1 MHKVYI
7 KLPLYIPHFVYR
19 RLQNL
24 NRLLRQTNLSG
35 DRDIEWS
42 FVSANLPE
50 GTGNALDFGNG
61 GGPLALIAA
70 IKGYST
76 IALDINCV
84 DWLYSHPLLQF
95 KQGDILTTNFTLQSF
110 DLIINCSTVE
120 HVGITGRYNIK
131 EECSDGDLEAM
142 KRLRELLKPEG
153 TMLLT
158 IPVGLDAIFRPM
170 TRIYGVVRL
179 PKLLEGYQVL
189 KEEYWIKNEEN
200 KWELSGREIAL
211 QFSAKAGSSDPLKN
225 IYGLGCFV
233 LKKNMTS
240 MINYEIRLRND

>member
-1 MHKVYI
+1 MHKVYV
-7 KLPLYIPHFVYR
+7 KLPVYIPEFAYR

-24 NRLLRQTNLSG
+24 KRLLRQTNLSG

-76 IALDINCV
+76 IALDINHV
-84 DWLYSHPLLQF
+84 KWLYSHPLLQF
-95 KQGDILTTNFTLQSF
+95 NQGDILTTNFSLQSF
-110 DLIINCSTVE
+110 DLIINCSTIE

-142 KRLRELLKPEG
+142 KRLRELLKPDG
-153 TMLLT
+153 IMLLT
-158 IPVGLDAIFRPM
+158 IPVGLDALFRPLN
-170 TRIYGVVRL
+170 RIYGEVRL
-179 PKLLEGYQVL
+179 PKLLAGYQVL
-189 KEEYWIKNEEN
+189 KEEYWIKNEDN
-200 KWELSGREIAL
+200 KWGLSGRGIAL
-211 QFSAKAGSSDPLKN
+211 KFPAKAGPLKSLKN
-225 IYGLGCFV
+225 VYGLGCFV
-233 LKKNMTS
+233 LKKHNS
-240 MINYEIRLRND
+240 DDKL